1 MNRMMLVDLLKFHKV
16 RVLTNFSLFEVIGEG
31 AVVID
36 KDLRKETLR
45 ADTIILAV
53 GLEPEQGIYR
63 LLKGHLAD
71 LHLIGDAREAKNIMN
86 AIWDAYE
93 VARAI

>member
-1 MNRMMLVDLLKFHKV
+1 
-16 RVLTNFSLFEVIGEG
+16 VIGEG